1 MEEHN
6 NMNLEF
12 DMPKGTESIIKVIGV
27 GGGGSNAVNH
37 MYRQGIKGVDFIVCN
52 TDSQALNISPVPIK
66 IQLGKQ
72 LTEGRGAGMLPE
84 VGMNAA
90 MENIEE
96 LRDILSRNTKMVFVT
111 AGMGKGTGTGAA
123 PVIAQVAK
131 DMGILTVGIVTI
143 PFSFEGN
150 RRRSLAEEGIN
161 KLREHVDTL
170 LVINNDKLT
179 ELGGR
184 QAINQAFALADN
196 ILSIA
201 ARGISEIIAETGL
214 INVDFNDV
222 NTVMRNSGHAIMG
235 SSTAEGENRA
245 QEAVEAA
252 LSSPLLNDNDI
263 RGAKYVLLYIT
274 FGDEEILM
282 DEIGTITDY
291 IQEAAGATAEVT
303 WGYGQDSS
311 LGAKIGITL
320 VATGFKSNPIYGVET
335 QAEPTVINLTE
346 VKEVVAP
353 MTSPTV
359 VESKTVE
366 QLTPHLTVQEI
377 LQQEPQLI
385 TTTETSI
392 QSTFVETP
400 IVETPVIASTPLVE
414 NPFFGNAIKVDETVV
429 NEESTIEETTTLEWE
444 INSSISS
451 SESESIKETI
461 VNESIPQKVI
471 HTLEAEEIPSPKTY
485 NHNNQFN
492 NITPEQQQRLNQERQ
507 DNLAKIT
514 ASLRKQENI
523 SQYEQEPAFKRQG
536 LVLPSNTPSSE
547 QNVSRFGLGANP
559 DGTIGIRRN
568 GFLHDNVD

>member
-1 MEEHN
+1 MEELN

-303 WGYGQDSS
+303 WGYGHDPS
-311 LGAKIGITL
+311 LGGKIGITL
-320 VATGFKSNPIYGVET
+320 VATGFKSNPIYGVEK

-346 VKEVVAP
+346 VKEVVSP

-366 QLTPHLTVQEI
+366 QVTPHVTVQEI
-377 LQQEPQLI
+377 LEQEPQLI
-385 TTTETSI
+385 TRTETPV
-392 QSTFVETP
+392 QST
-400 IVETPVIASTPLVE
+400 IVETPVIASTPIVE
-414 NPFFGNAIKVDETVV
+414 NPFFGGAVKVVEPVI
-429 NEESTIEETTTLEWE
+429 NEETTFEETTTLEWE
-444 INSSISS
+444 IKSSVST
-451 SESESIKETI
+451 SESESAKES
-461 VNESIPQKVI
+461 VVAESTPQKVV
-471 HTLEAEEIPSPKTY
+471 HTLEVDEIPSPKTY
-485 NHNNQFN
+485 NHNNQYN

-507 DNLAKIT
+507 DNLAKVT

-536 LVLPSNTPSSE
+536 LVLPGSTPSSE
-547 QNVSRFGLGANP
+547 QNISRYGLGANS

>member
-1 MEEHN
+1 MEELN

-303 WGYGQDSS
+303 WGYGQDTS
-311 LGAKIGITL
+311 LGGKIGITL
-320 VATGFKSNPIYGVET
+320 VATGFKSNPIYGVEK

-346 VKEVVAP
+346 VKEVVSP

-366 QLTPHLTVQEI
+366 QVTPHVTVQEI
-377 LQQEPQLI
+377 LEQEPQLI
-385 TTTETSI
+385 TRTETPV
-392 QSTFVETP
+392 QSTVVETA
-400 IVETPVIASTPLVE
+400 VIASTQTVE
-414 NPFFGNAIKVDETVV
+414 NTFFEGAIKVEEPVI
-429 NEESTIEETTTLEWE
+429 NEESPIEETATLEWE
-444 INSSISS
+444 INSSIST
-451 SESESIKETI
+451 SEGESVKES
-461 VNESIPQKVI
+461 VVAESTPQKVV
-471 HTLEAEEIPSPKTY
+471 HTLEADEIPSPKTY
-485 NHNNQFN
+485 NHNNQYN

-507 DNLAKIT
+507 DNLAKVT

-536 LVLPSNTPSSE
+536 LVLPGSTPSSE
-547 QNVSRFGLGANP
+547 QNMSRYGLGANS

>member
-1 MEEHN
+1 MEELN

-303 WGYGQDSS
+303 WGYGHDPS
-311 LGAKIGITL
+311 LGGKIGITL
-320 VATGFKSNPIYGVET
+320 VATGFKSNPIYGVEK

-346 VKEVVAP
+346 VKEVVSP

-366 QLTPHLTVQEI
+366 QVTPHVTVQEI
-377 LQQEPQLI
+377 LEQEPQLI
-385 TTTETSI
+385 TRTETPV
-392 QSTFVETP
+392 QSTV
-400 IVETPVIASTPLVE
+400 VETPVIASTPIVE
-414 NPFFGNAIKVDETVV
+414 NPFFGGAVKVEEPVI
-429 NEESTIEETTTLEWE
+429 NEETTFEETTTLEWE
-444 INSSISS
+444 IKSSVST
-451 SESESIKETI
+451 SESESAKES
-461 VNESIPQKVI
+461 VVAESTPQKVV
-471 HTLEAEEIPSPKTY
+471 HTLEVDEIPSPKTY
-485 NHNNQFN
+485 NHNNQYN

-507 DNLAKIT
+507 DNLAKVT

-536 LVLPSNTPSSE
+536 LVLPGNTPSSE
-547 QNVSRFGLGANP
+547 QNMSRYGLGANS